1 MECVKEFIKMELK
14 NWHKWE
20 LIWLILANAIIL
32 GVSVYCGDTAIG
44 ILTAVTGSICVILVG
59 MGRMSNY
66 IFGTINVVLY
76 AMVAYKATYYGDVM
90 LNLFYYLPTNI
101 MGWFM
106 WKKNINKENGEVI
119 KRKLDLKMEIIIAVI
134 SVVGIIVYGY
144 FLENYTNDKLT
155 YIDSMSTVLSI
166 VAQFLMLKRYMEQW
180 IVWIFVDAVS
190 IFMWVMTF
198 FNGGESVATL
208 LMWGVYFINAV
219 VMFIKWYRESIKTQ
233 ETENLNCDLS
243 GNN

>member
-1 MECVKEFIKMELK
+1 MEAINNFIKSELK

-20 LIWLILANAIIL
+20 VIWLLLANAIIL
-32 GVSVYCGDTAIG
+32 GVSLYCGDTAIG

-101 MGWFM
+101 LGWFM

-119 KRKLDLKMEIIIAVI
+119 KRKLDLKMQLIMAVV
-134 SVVGIIVYGY
+134 SVIGVVVYGY
-144 FLENYTNDKLT
+144 FLAHYTNDKLP

-166 VAQFLMLKRYMEQW
+166 VAQFLMIKRYMEQW
-180 IVWIFVDAVS
+180 IVWIFVDGVS
-190 IFMWVMTF
+190 VFMWIMTF

-208 LMWGVYFINAV
+208 LMWGVYLINAII
-219 VMFIKWYRESIKTQ
+219 MFVKWHRESLKTQ
-233 ETENLNCDLS
+233 ESEELKLNLN
-243 GNN
+243 

>member
-144 FLENYTNDKLT
+144 FLENYTNDKLP